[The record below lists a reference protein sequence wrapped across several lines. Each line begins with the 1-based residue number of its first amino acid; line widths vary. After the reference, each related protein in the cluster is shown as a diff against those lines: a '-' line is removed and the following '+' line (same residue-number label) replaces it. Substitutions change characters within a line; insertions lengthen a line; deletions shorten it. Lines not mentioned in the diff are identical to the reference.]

1 MKYAIVISAII
12 MALFCR
18 AFLVSVYKVPSQ
30 SMAPTI
36 ISGDFIFALQT
47 SYGVKFPWSKEVYF
61 SSKPQR
67 GDLVAFLKD
76 SKIFIRRVLAIEQDK
91 IEYIRGEF
99 WLNSEKCIY
108 GPSQVF
114 MDVEMN
120 LSEETCGAISHKIIR
135 PADLSKSI
143 QIQKIKLENSQI
155 FVASDNRSTE
165 NNPNM
170 AEIIELDQIIGKPLF
185 VWMSYSSTQDFISQ
199 TLGVRWNRILTKL
212 N

>member
-12 MALFCR
+12 VALFCR

-30 SMAPTI
+30 TMAPTI

-47 SYGVKFPWSKEVYF
+47 SYGIKFPWSKEVYF
-61 SSKPQR
+61 PSKPQR
-67 GDLVAFLKD
+67 GDLIAYLKD

-91 IEYIRGEF
+91 IEYIGGEF

-108 GPSQVF
+108 APSEAIQTV
-114 MDVEMN
+114 V
-120 LSEETCGAISHKIIR
+120 LSLTDETCGAISHKIIR
-135 PADLSKSI
+135 PTDLSKSI

-170 AEIIELDQIIGKPLF
+170 AEIIKLDQIIGKPLLI
-185 VWMSYSSTQDFISQ
+185 WMSYSSTQDFISQ